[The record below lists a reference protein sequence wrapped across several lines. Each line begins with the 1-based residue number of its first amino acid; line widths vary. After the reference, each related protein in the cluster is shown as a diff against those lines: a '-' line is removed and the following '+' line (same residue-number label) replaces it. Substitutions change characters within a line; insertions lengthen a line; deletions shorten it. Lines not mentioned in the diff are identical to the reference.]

1 MVDANAKELHT
12 TMHSIYAQENRAG
25 QVEVEMAREPGR
37 RTILSLQ
44 TVMAYQIAKYYVGY
58 AIKRHRVPV
67 DNSTEFTPTPFRE
80 RNYHLLALAPGFQG
94 QVARFQ
100 AKIALIESIRW

>member
-12 TMHSIYAQENRAG
+12 TTPSIYAQENRAG
-25 QVEVEMAREPGR
+25 QREVEMAREPGR

-44 TVMAYQIAKYYVGY
+44 TVMDYQIAKYYVGY

-67 DNSTEFTPTPFRE
+67 DNSTE
-80 RNYHLLALAPGFQG
+80 
-94 QVARFQ
+94 
-100 AKIALIESIRW
+100 